1 MSMSPFWLR
10 QDLKASQCSSVC
22 PVSQVSLMS
31 WHGVVLH
38 DQGGGRWLSTIHNF
52 YVELGWPSTLRVSMT
67 PLPIEWPGGQ
77 IFMVLR
83 AHYMCRSGLDSI
95 DYKSSFLFFF
105 FRIPLTVRHWHRDF
119 FLQEYQ
125 QLAAVIVL
133 TKTRKVNID
142 SILEWCSTELNTE
155 EIPTIFKLVLNIPRD
170 NSGHVDKIKLRP
182 LFHEEDI
189 LCFHDCKL

>member
-1 MSMSPFWLR
+1 M
-10 QDLKASQCSSVC
+10 
-22 PVSQVSLMS
+22 
-31 WHGVVLH
+31 
-38 DQGGGRWLSTIHNF
+38 
-52 YVELGWPSTLRVSMT
+52 
-67 PLPIEWPGGQ
+67 
-77 IFMVLR
+77 
-83 AHYMCRSGLDSI
+83 
-95 DYKSSFLFFF
+95 
-105 FRIPLTVRHWHRDF
+105 
-119 FLQEYQ
+119 QEYQ